1 MPSIV
6 KLINGDALFALQQ
19 AGELVEA
26 ANIHKVIT
34 LLPGT
39 TEHRPI
45 HVVVSNIAT
54 IEERSPADPV
64 PLVSYGD

>member
-1 MPSIV
+1 MSSIV
-6 KLINGDALFALQQ
+6 KLINGDALYALQQ

-45 HVVVSNIAT
+45 HVVVRNIAT
-54 IEERSPADPV
+54 IEDGSPVDPER
-64 PLVSYGD
+64 LLG